1 METKTKQEGDIEK
14 INKFTGFQLPNKFK
28 KVGLVL
34 IIVSILAIVSSVKL
48 YFIDLRSQDLFE
60 RIAKTGMI
68 LGLLMISISKEKVE
82 DELISKIRM
91 QSFNYAVISAVLL
104 YSLVPFIHYIFILS
118 FSKVATIEGSKDT
131 AILSFLLFL
140 QIIIFKKLK
149 KAYNEE

>member
-48 YFIDLRSQDLFE
+48 YFTDLRSQDLFE

-68 LGLLMISISKEKVE
+68 LGLLTISISKEKVE

-91 QSFNYAVISAVLL
+91 QSFNYAVISAVLI

>member
-14 INKFTGFQLPNKFK
+14 INKFTGYQLPNKFK
-28 KVGLVL
+28 IVGLVVC
-34 IIVSILAIVSSVKL
+34 IVSLLSIVSSVKL
-48 YFIDLRSQDLFE
+48 NFIDLRSQDLFE
-60 RIAKTGMI
+60 RIAQTGMI

-82 DELISKIRM
+82 DELILKIRM

-104 YSLVPFIHYIFILS
+104 YLLVPFIHYIFILS

-131 AILSFLLFL
+131 AILTFLLFI
-140 QIIIFKKLK
+140 QILIFRKLK

>member
-48 YFIDLRSQDLFE
+48 YFTDLRSQDLFE

-91 QSFNYAVISAVLL
+91 QSFNYAVISAVLI

>member
-1 METKTKQEGDIEK
+1 MERMTKLEGDIEK

-48 YFIDLRSQDLFE
+48 YFTDLRSQDLFE

-91 QSFNYAVISAVLL
+91 QSFNYAVISAVLI

-140 QIIIFKKLK
+140 QILIFKKLK